1 MTLLLTLAVL
11 GVTPGPGWSEPFVAT
26 EEPNSG
32 FKKQFIAR
40 DSQGRFHLLW
50 EDYKDNARIGY
61 KVFLMD
67 GTTVVP
73 DTMVS
78 RDTSSG
84 FLYDPPHYSDSLF
97 AFWRE
102 YNPVYYCIRS
112 LEDGSEITPAT
123 YLFTEYTDYHRI
135 RACPDS
141 LGRLHTI
148 RNIGQDVY
156 YAAWIPKEGGGFE
169 EEYGW
174 FIPDAWVSAVL
185 LVDGDR
191 VHVVYQTYQ
200 DATPHYLQ
208 YDLAGNLT
216 VLPYDFTADEFE
228 TYRFPELAV
237 DCNRDLIVVTKVH
250 RIDETP
256 FYAFWKLDGAS
267 GSLLVDEKCLVESN
281 IPEMDISSHM
291 DMAPYPG
298 NEMFYHVWK
307 DGWGSSKKLWYI
319 FFDNE
324 GDMIVEPTMAYD
336 YTDEDPEDLRL
347 PNCEVDD
354 EGNLYV
360 IYGQGEEEPIFGCY
374 PTFGWFDHNYLGIE
388 GDPEAELPP
397 PISLAA
403 SCNPFSESV
412 TIHVEGS
419 PVPGLLE
426 VYDVSGRKIA
436 SLEAGEHG
444 AFTWDGTDSSGEELP
459 AGSYIVRGASE
470 GRLASISVVKL

>member
-32 FKKQFIAR
+32 FNKQLITL
-40 DSQGRFHLLW
+40 DNQGRFHLMW

-78 RDTSSG
+78 RNTNS
-84 FLYDPPHYSDSLF
+84 FYPTCTYYSDSLF

-102 YNPVYYCIRS
+102 YDPVYYCIRS

-123 YLFTEYTDYHRI
+123 HLFTEYTYYPDI
-135 RACPDS
+135 RVCPDS

-156 YAAWIPKEGGGFE
+156 YAAWIPKEGGGFD

-174 FIPDAWVSAVL
+174 FIPNAWVSAVL

-208 YDLAGNLT
+208 YDLEGNIT
-216 VLPYDFTADEFE
+216 VWPYDFTADDFN

-237 DCNRDLIVVTKVH
+237 DCNRDLIVVTELD
-250 RIDETP
+250 RDGEPPT
-256 FYAFWKLDGAS
+256 YTLWKLDGAS
-267 GSLLVDEKCLVESN
+267 GSLLVDEKCLVVSN
-281 IPEMDISSHM
+281 VPEMDISPFM
-291 DMAPYPG
+291 DMVPYPG
-298 NEMFYHVWK
+298 SEMFYHVWT
-307 DGWGSSKKLWYI
+307 DGYYEKKLWYI

-324 GDMIVEPTMAYD
+324 GEMIVEPTMAYD
-336 YTDEDPEDLRL
+336 HSDESPEQLTL
-347 PNCEVDD
+347 PDGEVDD

-360 IYGQGEEEPIFGCY
+360 IYGQGEEEPVFGRY

-388 GDPEAELPP
+388 GDAEAELPP
-397 PISLAA
+397 PIRLAA
-403 SCNPFSESV
+403 SCNPFSESA

-426 VYDVSGRKIA
+426 VYDVSGRKVA
-436 SLEAGEHG
+436 PLVAGEQG
-444 AFTWDGTDSSGEELP
+444 AFTWDGTNTSGEEQP
-459 AGSYIVRGASE
+459 PGTYIIRGASE